1 MADRTNELKE
11 NRPERHDVLLWIP
24 VLAGPIAW
32 ALTQQISYMLTP
44 TACWSRSHFMLHLV
58 PFITLLLLAGATWL
72 AWNRWQREPE
82 GSTEKGDPKASRS
95 RFMAQ
100 FGFWTCV
107 WFAVV
112 IVATEVPNLIL
123 KVCD

>member
-32 ALTQQISYMLTP
+32 ALTQQISYVLTP
-44 TACWSRSHFMLHLV
+44 TACWSRSHFLL
-58 PFITLLLLAGATWL
+58 FIPPLCTLLLLAGAAWL
-72 AWNRWQREPE
+72 AWNRWKREPE
-82 GSTEKGDPKASRS
+82 GSTDEGSPRVSRS

-100 FGFWTCV
+100 FGFWSCV
-107 WFAVV
+107 GFAVV
-112 IVATEVPNLIL
+112 IVATAVPNLIL

>member
-1 MADRTNELKE
+1 MADRTKE
-11 NRPERHDVLLWIP
+11 IEGNRPERHDVLLWIP

-32 ALTQQISYMLTP
+32 ALTQQLSYVLTP
-44 TACWSRSHFMLHLV
+44 TACWSRNHLTLLIV
-58 PFITLLLLAGATWL
+58 PVCTLLLLAAGAML
-72 AWNRWQREPE
+72 ARSRWKREPE
-82 GSTEKGDPKASRS
+82 GSTETGDPKASRS

-100 FGFWTCV
+100 LGFWSCV

-112 IVATEVPNLIL
+112 IVATAVPNLIL

>member
-24 VLAGPIAW
+24 VLAGPVAW
-32 ALTQQISYMLTP
+32 ALTQQVSFMLAP
-44 TACWSRSHFMLHLV
+44 TACWSRSHFLLFMPPLC
-58 PFITLLLLAGATWL
+58 TLLLLAA
-72 AWNRWQREPE
+72 AAAFAHNRWKREPA
-82 GSTEKGDPKASRS
+82 GSTEKGGLRASRS

-100 FGFWTCV
+100 FGFWSCV
-107 WFAVV
+107 GFAVV
-112 IVATEVPNLIL
+112 IVANTVPNVIL

>member
-1 MADRTNELKE
+1 MADRSNELKE

-32 ALTQQISYMLTP
+32 ALTQQVSFMLAP
-44 TACWSRSHFMLHLV
+44 TACWSRNHLLLAIPPV
-58 PFITLLLLAGATWL
+58 CTLLLLAGVAVF
-72 AWNRWQREPE
+72 AHNRWKREPA
-82 GSTEKGDPKASRS
+82 GSTETGDAKDSRS

-100 FGFWTCV
+100 FGFWSCV

-112 IVATEVPNLIL
+112 IVATAVPNLIL

>member
-11 NRPERHDVLLWIP
+11 NRPARHDVLLWIP

-32 ALTQQISYMLTP
+32 ALTQQLSYVLTP
-44 TACWSRSHFMLHLV
+44 TACWSQSHFLL
-58 PFITLLLLAGATWL
+58 FIPPLCTLLLLAAAAWL
-72 AWNRWQREPE
+72 AHSRWKREPE
-82 GSTEKGDPKASRS
+82 GSTEEGPPRASRS

-100 FGFWTCV
+100 FGFWSCV
-107 WFAVV
+107 GFALV
-112 IVATEVPNLIL
+112 IVATAVPNLIL

>member
-1 MADRTNELKE
+1 MADRTKE
-11 NRPERHDVLLWIP
+11 IEQNRPERHDVLLWIP
-24 VLAGPIAW
+24 VLTGPIAW
-32 ALTQQISYMLTP
+32 VLTEQISYMLAP

-58 PFITLLLLAGATWL
+58 PFCTLLLVAAGAL
-72 AWNRWQREPE
+72 FAHNRWKREPE

-100 FGFWTCV
+100 FGFWSCV
-107 WFAVV
+107 GFAVV
-112 IVATEVPNLIL
+112 ILATEVPNLIL

>member
-1 MADRTNELKE
+1 MVDRTNELKE

-32 ALTQQISYMLTP
+32 ALTQQVSYMLAP
-44 TACWSRSHFMLHLV
+44 SACWWRRHYLLAIPPIV
-58 PFITLLLLAGATWL
+58 TLLLLAGAALL
-72 AWNRWQREPE
+72 AWNRWKREPE
-82 GSTEKGDPKASRS
+82 GSTEKGDPRASRS

-100 FGFWTCV
+100 FGFWSCV

-112 IVATEVPNLIL
+112 IVATAVPNLIL